1 MIILFAMAMTI
12 ELNHLL
18 KYFPG
23 ISEYKLGEYT
33 YYQTK
38 FQEKI
43 IYFLLTG
50 VGSLNTAIS
59 LSKFLSKI
67 KPDIIINAG
76 TSGGHD
82 KKLNVGDIILAKEVI
97 NMNSIETI
105 FKEENEGS
113 NSLTWKLKTFSE
125 DAENQDFIEDIK
137 IYYGDNNLLE
147 KIKNIGNKYGIN
159 IYEGRIGSGDVWNK
173 EKDRIK
179 FFNEKYETSCE
190 EMEIYSIYMIAQQE
204 KIPCLGIKIISNN
217 EMNGQSYDRNISE
230 KLDEFL
236 YKIIIN
242 Y

>member
-18 KYFPG
+18 KHFPG

-105 FKEENEGS
+105 FKGENEGS
-113 NSLTWKLKTFSE
+113 DSLTWKLKTFSE
-125 DAENQDFIEDIK
+125 DAENQDFIEEYLK
-137 IYYGDNNLLE
+137 
-147 KIKNIGNKYGIN
+147 
-159 IYEGRIGSGDVWNK
+159 K
-173 EKDRIK
+173 EKELQQTKNDTIK
-179 FFNEKYETSCE
+179 E
-190 EMEIYSIYMIAQQE
+190 E
-204 KIPCLGIKIISNN
+204 
-217 EMNGQSYDRNISE
+217 
-230 KLDEFL
+230 
-236 YKIIIN
+236 
-242 Y
+242 

>member
-50 VGSLNTAIS
+50 VGSLNTAVS

-105 FKEENEGS
+105 FKQENEGS
-113 NSLTWKLKTFSE
+113 DSLTWKLKTFSE
-125 DAENQDFIEDIK
+125 DAENQDFIE
-137 IYYGDNNLLE
+137 YLSYLLNLP
-147 KIKNIGNKYGIN
+147 
-159 IYEGRIGSGDVWNK
+159 S
-173 EKDRIK
+173 
-179 FFNEKYETSCE
+179 
-190 EMEIYSIYMIAQQE
+190 A
-204 KIPCLGIKIISNN
+204 P
-217 EMNGQSYDRNISE
+217 
-230 KLDEFL
+230 
-236 YKIIIN
+236 
-242 Y
+242 